1 MATLTMR
8 EIQDVKA
15 YVAKVAVDEL
25 GFADED
31 AIQEGL
37 AFVSAVNAG
46 LPAGA
51 NFGTSLNGLRF
62 HLLQWRRA
70 QHPEVRRNTSAGT
83 SYSYTATGL
92 AEGEGAAMLG
102 RQDVPYESH
111 AFIRSI
117 FKCEADFRDP
127 RLMGKLL
134 GVPSAAMLAKGA
146 AADVWATLESE
157 DSPRSTWGFKL

>member
-8 EIQDVKA
+8 EIQDVKG
-15 YVAKVAVDEL
+15 YVAKVVGDEL

-31 AIQEGL
+31 AIQEAL
-37 AFVSAVNAG
+37 AFVSAVDKE
-46 LPAGA
+46 LPPGEDLGPAL
-51 NFGTSLNGLRF
+51 SGLRF
-62 HLLQWRRA
+62 HLLRWRRA

-83 SYSYTATGL
+83 TYSYVATGL
-92 AEGEGAAMLG
+92 AEGEGAAALG
-102 RQDVPYESH
+102 RQEVPYESH

-117 FKCEADFRDP
+117 FKSEADFRDS

-134 GVPSAAMLAKGA
+134 GVPSAAMLASGA

-157 DSPRSTWGFKL
+157 DSPGSTWGFKL